1 MVKSFL
7 RCCIYLVKFS
17 YWSKFDA
24 NILTASG
31 AITIFVSK
39 GFDLRKDLSIGVEF
53 VNEWFGSH
61 YNHFSP

>member
-39 GFDLRKDLSIGVEF
+39 GFDQKSRNGKDPRLSF
-53 VNEWFGSH
+53 VQYLETGAS
-61 YNHFSP
+61 